1 MLFYSSLKV
10 SEIQTGIFARME
22 RAVTKLRNTDH
33 SIKFFSRIS
42 KESLNEMKISRKEIL
57 KLLGTLG
64 VKLYNVEVIAIQL
77 QSTSGDFIR
86 YWRFSEM

>member
-1 MLFYSSLKV
+1 
-10 SEIQTGIFARME
+10 ME

-33 SIKFFSRIS
+33 SIIFFSRIL
-42 KESLNEMKISRKEIL
+42 KESLNEMKISRNRRKEIL

-64 VKLYNVEVIAIQL
+64 VKLYNVEVISIQL

-86 YWRFSEM
+86 NWRFSEM